1 MSYVKYDFFSLT
13 YLKQDAKVK
22 GFAKVRRVKSELVHV
37 PQLGNKR
44 AGEWHDHPLFQS
56 EKASLPTATAEED
69 LGGELGR
76 KC

>member
-1 MSYVKYDFFSLT
+1 MLSKRACKAQNVT
-13 YLKQDAKVK
+13 
-22 GFAKVRRVKSELVHV
+22 SELVYV

-44 AGEWHDHPLFQS
+44 AGEGRDYPPVQS
-56 EKASLPTATAEED
+56 EKASQTASTAEED